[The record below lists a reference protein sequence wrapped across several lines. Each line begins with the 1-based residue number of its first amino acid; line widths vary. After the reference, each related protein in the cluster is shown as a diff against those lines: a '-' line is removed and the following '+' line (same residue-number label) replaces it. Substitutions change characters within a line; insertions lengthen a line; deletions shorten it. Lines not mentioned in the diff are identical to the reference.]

1 MKIFLIAL
9 LIIIGF
15 FMIRNSMKQVLGKAD
30 TPEDIMRK
38 LHSPYITD
46 ETAFYIVKMLATLI
60 TLVTYLAILIS
71 LLILAHSGVN
81 ETTSITI
88 TVLVIVIMIDTISG
102 WIPMIKYKEPEE
114 YFTKVLTGWRVKV
127 NIVQNILFGSIYIA
141 VAIVFIFTL

>member
-30 TPEDIMRK
+30 NPEEIMRK

-46 ETAFYIVKMLATLI
+46 ETSFYIVKMLATLI

-71 LLILAHSGVN
+71 LLILAHSG
-81 ETTSITI
+81 
-88 TVLVIVIMIDTISG
+88 
-102 WIPMIKYKEPEE
+102 E
-114 YFTKVLTGWRVKV
+114 Y
-127 NIVQNILFGSIYIA
+127 
-141 VAIVFIFTL
+141 

>member
-1 MKIFLIAL
+1 MKIILIAL

-15 FMIRNSMKQVLGKAD
+15 FMIRNSMKQLLGKAD
-30 TPEDIMRK
+30 NPEEILRK

-60 TLVTYLAILIS
+60 TLVTYLAIIIS

-81 ETTSITI
+81 ETISITI

-102 WIPMIKYKEPEE
+102 WIPIKKYTEPEE
-114 YFTKVLTGWRVKV
+114 YFTKVLTGRGSK
-127 NIVQNILFGSIYIA
+127 IIALQGILFGSIYIA